1 MVESRTKLAMY
12 YVYILVSFVT
22 GELYIGYTNNI
33 KKRIVEHN
41 TNRSFSTRKKGPW
54 ILVYNESYSN
64 FEKTPG
70 YQPGDELNLI
80 CRPPLEGNRG
90 LLVRG
95 GRHKSKEDAMTREYR
110 LKNYGQA
117 LNELKKRISGSLSLA
132 KLVRERR

>member
-1 MVESRTKLAMY
+1 MY

-95 GRHKSKEDAMTREYR
+95 GRHKIILFILYFLPLIIFLNNTFIAVLIIVAVSYFLMLSRSK
-110 LKNYGQA
+110 KFA
-117 LNELKKRISGSLSLA
+117 LAEQN
-132 KLVRERR
+132 